1 MHLGEGCQAYR
12 QPSDANTLLL
22 VNSLKLNLLFVI
34 NRCDMNMKH
43 RDCCE
48 TLIFQAHYSTGRVAA
63 GFTST
68 AMAPETAHEAGMEC
82 SLTQLD

>member
-1 MHLGEGCQAYR
+1 
-12 QPSDANTLLL
+12 
-22 VNSLKLNLLFVI
+22 
-34 NRCDMNMKH
+34 MNMKH